1 MSTSLEDLPVS
12 GEGNSNVSL
21 QITEQNKVVDN
32 SVSTLQQQRNN
43 ELNSIRPQ
51 HQQGA
56 PQQGAPQ
63 QGAPQQGAP
72 QQGAPQQG
80 APQNNESMDVNS
92 FITGIQN
99 AAANGGLQLPS
110 RDIPQSQTHLTQDA
124 ELKPNYI
131 PDSSTDYIENSY
143 NHNHIVDE
151 HKRKEVNNNNLDS
164 LYDDIH
170 IPIILAVIYFVFQLP
185 IIKKNTLKYIPSLF
199 SKDGNY
205 NFVGYVITSLA
216 FASTYYFIIKSLEYL
231 TI

>member
-1 MSTSLEDLPVS
+1 MSTSLDDLPVS

-21 QITEQNKVVDN
+21 QITEQNKIVDN
-32 SVSTLQQQRNN
+32 SISKIQEQRNN
-43 ELNSIRPQ
+43 ELNNVM
-51 HQQGA
+51 

-63 QGAPQQGAP
+63 QVAPQQV
-72 QQGAPQQG
+72 

-131 PDSSTDYIENSY
+131 PDSNTDYIENSY
-143 NHNHIVDE
+143 NHNNIVDE

-205 NFVGYVITSLA
+205 NFLGYVITSLA

>member
-1 MSTSLEDLPVS
+1 MSTSLDDLPVS

-32 SVSTLQQQRNN
+32 SVSKLQEQRNN
-43 ELNSIRPQ
+43 ELNNVM
-51 HQQGA
+51 
-56 PQQGAPQ
+56 PQQGAS
-63 QGAPQQGAP
+63 

-131 PDSSTDYIENSY
+131 PDSNTDYIENSY
-143 NHNHIVDE
+143 NHNQIVDE

-205 NFVGYVITSLA
+205 NFVGYVITSMA

>member
-1 MSTSLEDLPVS
+1 MSTSLDDLPVS

-32 SVSTLQQQRNN
+32 SVSKLQEQRNN
-43 ELNSIRPQ
+43 ELNNVM
-51 HQQGA
+51 
-56 PQQGAPQ
+56 PQQGASQQGGPQ
-63 QGAPQQGAP
+63 QGAS
-72 QQGAPQQG
+72 
-80 APQNNESMDVNS
+80 QNNESMDVNS

-131 PDSSTDYIENSY
+131 PDSNTDYIENSY
-143 NHNHIVDE
+143 NHNQIVDE

-205 NFVGYVITSLA
+205 NFVGYVITSMA

>member
-1 MSTSLEDLPVS
+1 MSTSLDDLPVS

-32 SVSTLQQQRNN
+32 SVSKLQEQRNN
-43 ELNSIRPQ
+43 ELNNVM
-51 HQQGA
+51 
-56 PQQGAPQ
+56 PQQGASQQGGPQ
-63 QGAPQQGAP
+63 QGAS
-72 QQGAPQQG
+72 
-80 APQNNESMDVNS
+80 QNNESMDVNS

-131 PDSSTDYIENSY
+131 PDSNTDYIENSY
-143 NHNHIVDE
+143 NHNQIVDE
-151 HKRKEVNNNNLDS
+151 HKRKEANNNNLDS

-205 NFVGYVITSLA
+205 NFVGYVITSMA